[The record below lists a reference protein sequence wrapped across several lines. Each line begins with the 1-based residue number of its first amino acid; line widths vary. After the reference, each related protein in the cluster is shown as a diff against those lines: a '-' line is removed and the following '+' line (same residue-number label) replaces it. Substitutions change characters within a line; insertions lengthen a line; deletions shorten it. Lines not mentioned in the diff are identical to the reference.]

1 MCALGCCCILQVRG
15 DNAVLEV
22 TELRYIENQVAATGR
37 IHRPHLKALQKLLYA
52 DGKIDRREADFL
64 VELYKRVEIRP
75 QSFEQFFFKAIKDHI
90 LANGRIGAGE
100 AKWLEQM
107 LFADGKIRD
116 EERQFLHELYG
127 EADEVS
133 PEFEALFEECMKL
146 PPEPHTSK

>member
-1 MCALGCCCILQVRG
+1 LQVRG
-15 DNAVLEV
+15 DNAVLELA
-22 TELRYIENQVAATGR
+22 ELRYIENQVAATGR

-75 QSFEQFFFKAIKDHI
+75 PSFEQFFFKAIKDHV

-100 AKWLEQM
+100 SKWLEQM
-107 LFADGKIRD
+107 FFADGKIRD
-116 EERQFLHELYG
+116 EERQFLRELYG
-127 EADEVS
+127 EAEEVS
-133 PEFEALFEECMKL
+133 PEFEALFAVCMKL